1 MKTSTI
7 GLRTD
12 GFVTDS
18 LTIHSGQS
26 RFKLPSAAMAEY
38 EEVNG
43 LNASYPL
50 GSIGSVRIF

>member
-26 RFKLPSAAMAEY
+26 RFKLLSATMAE
-38 EEVNG
+38 V
-43 LNASYPL
+43 ATVADPVRR
-50 GSIGSVRIF
+50 SIRY